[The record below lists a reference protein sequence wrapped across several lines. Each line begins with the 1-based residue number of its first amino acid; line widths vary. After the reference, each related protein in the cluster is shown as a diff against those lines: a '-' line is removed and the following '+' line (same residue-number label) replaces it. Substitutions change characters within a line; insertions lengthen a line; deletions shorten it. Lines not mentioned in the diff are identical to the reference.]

1 MNHLAIE
8 IEEDD
13 NRYISDEDFGYFQDL
28 VFQLAGITL
37 SSKKKD
43 LLLTRLTSHFK
54 NTQFMNY
61 SEYRNY
67 LEGLPNSH
75 EEWQRFINLMTT
87 NKTDFFREIR
97 HFEYIEEVLIPK
109 WINSKKI
116 EVKIWSAAC
125 STGEEPYSLAMFLEE
140 KLPKEMT
147 YKILA
152 SDIDTN
158 VLNKAQNAVY
168 SMAKESEIPESFR
181 QKSIEYGK
189 GSIDGWFRVKAHLKN
204 KITFKTFNLVDD
216 LLPENEKFDLILCRN
231 VMIYFSKI
239 IVEKVAINLARSSN
253 KDSTLFIGHSE
264 SLQGTNTPWK
274 VSTASVY
281 LNNKR

>member
-1 MNHLAIE
+1 MSYLASNSRQ
-8 IEEDD
+8 DD
-13 NRYISDEDFGYFQDL
+13 RYISDEDFGYFQDL
-28 VFQLAGITL
+28 VFKLAGITL
-37 SSKKKD
+37 NDKKKD

-54 NTQFMNY
+54 NTQFENY
-61 SEYRNY
+61 SQYRNY
-67 LEGLPNSH
+67 LEGLPSSH

-109 WINSKKI
+109 WISSKKKEI
-116 EVKIWSAAC
+116 NIWSAAC

-140 KLPKEMT
+140 KLPEGMA

-158 VLNKAQNAVY
+158 VLKIAQNGVY
-168 SMAKESEIPESFR
+168 SIVKAPEIPESF
-181 QKSIEYGK
+181 QQNSIEYGN
-189 GSIDGWFRVKAHLKN
+189 GSIKEWFRIKAHLKN

-216 LLPENEKFDLILCRN
+216 QLPQNEKYDLILCRN
-231 VMIYFSKI
+231 VMIYFSRAV
-239 IVEKVAINLARSSN
+239 VEKVAINLAHSCTQEG
-253 KDSTLFIGHSE
+253 TLFIGHSE

-274 VSTASVY
+274 VLTASVY
-281 LNNKR
+281 SKNKR